1 MKDFLIFLIK
11 LFIYVILAFT
21 VWFIIKFPIY
31 VSILF
36 LNLFISLL
44 LAHLLKD
51 KELEILIVISS
62 VFLAGSI
69 ILLHNYQTSYNV
81 WIDKILI
88 IFETIFIIC
97 VFLFL
102 QKKSWEIEVYDTFFV
117 EQIENLQNEISLV
130 TNSTK
135 ELHKKI
141 LNINEMMDNFRIVEN
156 MITSLSTVS
165 SISMTKNYAIN
176 LIHKVLAGS
185 YVSLYMDEI
194 EVSEDSV
201 EKEIIDY
208 IKTNNKYLF
217 IKNVNSQESKAIIKK
232 HNITS
237 SKAFKFTSIVG
248 FPLKIYGSTLTNG
261 YLIVLS
267 PKEINEDNL
276 RLLSI
281 FSSYLEISLSNLKL
295 IEHTQNLAITDTLT
309 GLYVHKYF
317 KEILEEEINRVRYHN
332 RIISLAM
339 FDIDNFKQIND
350 TYGHNIGDMV
360 LTKFAEILR
369 KRLREVDK
377 ICRYGGDEFT
387 VIFPDTKLSDAAKIC
402 EELRNIVL
410 NEAIVV
416 PKKNSDG
423 VSSLAR
429 VKFSISGGVIEYR
442 PEYNYSVEEFINE
455 VDKLLYKSKTQGKN
469 KITVWQKV

>member
-11 LFIYVILAFT
+11 LFVYAVLVFT
-21 VWFIIKFPIY
+21 IWFIIKFPIY
-31 VSILF
+31 VSVLF
-36 LNLFISLL
+36 LNLFVLL
-44 LAHLLKD
+44 LIAHLIRD
-51 KELEILIVISS
+51 KELEILILISS

-69 ILLHNYQTSYNV
+69 ILLHNYQAYNV

-88 IFETIFIIC
+88 IFETVFIIF

-102 QKKSWEIEVYDTFFV
+102 QKKSWEIEVYDTSFV
-117 EQIENLQNEISLV
+117 EQIENLQDAISTI
-130 TNSTK
+130 TNNTK
-135 ELHKKI
+135 ELHTKI
-141 LNINEMMDNFRIVEN
+141 LNINEMMDNFRIVESI
-156 MITSLSTVS
+156 ITSLSTVS
-165 SISMTKNYAIN
+165 SISMAKNYAIN
-176 LIHKVLAGS
+176 LIHKVIPGC
-185 YVSLYMDEI
+185 YVSLYTDES
-194 EVSEDSV
+194 EVSENSI
-201 EKEIIDY
+201 EKEVINY
-208 IKTNNKYLF
+208 IKINNKYLF
-217 IKNVNSQESKAIIKK
+217 VKDINSQESKSIIKK
-232 HNITS
+232 HNIAS
-237 SKAFKFTSIVG
+237 SKDFKFTSIIG
-248 FPLKIYGSTLTNG
+248 FPLKIYGSTLNNG
-261 YLIVLS
+261 YLILFS
-267 PKEINEDNL
+267 PEEISEDSL

-317 KEILEEEINRVRYHN
+317 KEILEEEINRVKYHN

-350 TYGHNIGDMV
+350 TYGHHIGDMV
-360 LTKFAEILR
+360 LTRFAEILR

-387 VIFPDTKLSDAAKIC
+387 VIFPDTKLSDAAKIS

-416 PKKNSDG
+416 PKSTSNEI
-423 VSSLAR
+423 SSLVR

-455 VDKLLYKSKTQGKN
+455 VDKLLYKSKTEGKN
-469 KITVWQKV
+469 RITVWQKV